1 MHKMNIRKVCI
12 VFIPVVLC
20 SILGLLMDVNG
31 VRADKRNLTLPPSG
45 SRVTLQA
52 DNGLY
57 LAEVHSSDIGVSSPS
72 IKPLPIAPP
81 SDIGSDPIEP
91 LSQFNPIEAAKGK
104 IDSSSRFVLTILENG
119 KITLQAESG
128 LYLSRI
134 NYGGDNGINLIEAAK
149 TEIDPYSQFELIQLG
164 NGKIALKAD
173 NGLYLS
179 RIDRVDDGG
188 GNSIEAAKTEIDPT
202 CQFALQFA
210 DSKIP
215 VVGTETVRVS

>member
-57 LAEVHSSDIGVSSPS
+57 LAEVHSSNIGVSSPS
-72 IKPLPIAPP
+72 IKPLLPIAPS

-91 LSQFNPIEAAKGK
+91 LSELNPIEAAKGK

-179 RIDRVDDGG
+179 RDDGG
-188 GNSIEAAKTEIDPT
+188 VNSIEAAKTEIDPT

-215 VVGTETVRVS
+215 VVGTQTVRVS